1 MTESRWTAAT
11 ATLRRVAFDTNSLIY
26 FFEAAQPRAGLVA
39 HMLSRVESRQAVAV
53 VSTIVEMEIF
63 VKPLRDRDQAR
74 LRRLRLFFDSLPN
87 LVLRDVDRVVAHA
100 AARVRAGTHMKAP
113 DALIAATAMA
123 ERCDAIIGND
133 RDFARRSEV
142 PYLVLDDFAV

>member
-63 VKPLRDRDQAR
+63 VKR
-74 LRRLRLFFDSLPN
+74 
-87 LVLRDVDRVVAHA
+87 
-100 AARVRAGTHMKAP
+100 
-113 DALIAATAMA
+113 
-123 ERCDAIIGND
+123 
-133 RDFARRSEV
+133 
-142 PYLVLDDFAV
+142 